1 MAGKISHAACL
12 LCTIKPLCAA
22 IWVAVS
28 HGPDSS
34 RGPPNTVWS
43 KQIQSVSQ
51 WTTAFFVEAMPDLRC
66 TSTVVACLGHGPQ
79 AEIGGSLHHGA
90 LAHGSVST
98 VSGPRGYPHRAP
110 GFTLRCF
117 SYSLVTQQ
125 DSKFS
130 KPWAPSSRLG
140 RVKIFGR
147 WKSYSCFAGRQHH
160 VAAVCGLLTSKK
172 GGVWLCLAR
181 ELALNIASGAYML
194 GIVAHLPVSA
204 HETADKLS
212 FCSYTHSIDV
222 RCVAHIIKILYV
234 VCPYTSV

>member
-1 MAGKISHAACL
+1 MAVTKEEIICDLVQILREAGHTNFTAVARLRTMAGMISHAACL
-12 LCTIKPLCAA
+12 LYTIKPFCAA
-22 IWVAVS
+22 SWVAIS

-110 GFTLRCF
+110 SFTLRCF

-125 DSKFS
+125 DSKLC
-130 KPWAPSSRLG
+130 KPWAPFSRLG
-140 RVKIFGR
+140 RVKIFGKKEEFLVLCGETTSR
-147 WKSYSCFAGRQHH
+147 C
-160 VAAVCGLLTSKK
+160 CGLWSHYVRK
-172 GGVWLCLAR
+172 GGVWLFWR
-181 ELALNIASGAYML
+181 ASW
-194 GIVAHLPVSA
+194 
-204 HETADKLS
+204 
-212 FCSYTHSIDV
+212 
-222 RCVAHIIKILYV
+222 R
-234 VCPYTSV
+234 